1 MSRPAKTLHRVSAV
15 GPQNITHFS
24 CIDRKK
30 TDSRACPVGIKHP
43 IRASAHGRREEFTMR
58 LGASLFLI
66 AVGAILKFAVTD
78 TVQKIDLGVVGII
91 LMVVGLIGLLAEA
104 IFWGTRRRTTVV
116 RQEPPLMVD
125 DPALR
130 RRSY

>member
-15 GPQNITHFS
+15 DPQNITHFP
-24 CIDRKK
+24 CMDRQKAG
-30 TDSRACPVGIKHP
+30 SGACLVGMKHP
-43 IRASAHGRREEFTMR
+43 IRAAVHGRREEFTMR

-116 RQEPPLMVD
+116 QQEPPLVVA

-130 RRSY
+130 RRTY